1 MATDKEI
8 EDLIAMLDGK
18 IEAGESRVR
27 IRTSNELEQGQME
40 SVHHHGRC
48 DVGSAWATGKV
59 RNEDCIDI
67 PNVDCVDTSKED

>member
-1 MATDKEI
+1 MATEKEI
-8 EDLIAMLDGK
+8 NDLIAMLDGK

-27 IRTSNELEQGQME
+27 VRVSDEVNAGEMV

-59 RNEDCIDI
+59 KNEDC
-67 PNVDCVDTSKED
+67 VDVPAMEENDN